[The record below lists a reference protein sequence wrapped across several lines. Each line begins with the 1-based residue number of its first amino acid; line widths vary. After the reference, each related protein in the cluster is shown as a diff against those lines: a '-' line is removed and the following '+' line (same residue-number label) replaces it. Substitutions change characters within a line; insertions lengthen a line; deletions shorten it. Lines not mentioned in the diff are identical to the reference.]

1 MIEVELKNIS
11 KTIHKTPI
19 LHDINLKFHSGAIYG
34 LKGKNGCGKTMLM
47 RTICGLMIPS
57 TGTVSI
63 NGKVLM
69 KDIEF
74 PESIGALIENPAFL
88 PQYTGYKNLCMLASL
103 RSDIDKEAVA
113 EAMRRVQLDPEDK
126 RVYRKYSLGMK
137 QKLGIANAIM
147 GEPDIIVLDE
157 PINALDEASVEQVKK
172 VLVDLRERDHLII
185 IACHDR
191 EELEYLSDEIIE
203 IKDGTVVRKQK
214 YYMAKSFVVFV
225 MAAITVM
232 IPLLLDL
239 MAVMTIYPL
248 RMPER
253 LEFLSAG
260 ILDVN
265 LFSGL
270 YETNGALYALA
281 FILLDGL
288 FAGLLALV
296 SVCVAER
303 VESMFSAIVIPFA
316 FYIMWST
323 VMMENN
329 DGRFSVM
336 EMLNP
341 RQSVVFSRLQVVLMA
356 VGGTLI
362 IILWLF
368 LKGRR
373 KDVL

>member
-147 GEPDIIVLDE
+147 
-157 PINALDEASVEQVKK
+157 EASVEQVKK

-214 YYMAKSFVVFV
+214 
-225 MAAITVM
+225 
-232 IPLLLDL
+232 
-239 MAVMTIYPL
+239 
-248 RMPER
+248 E
-253 LEFLSAG
+253 G
-260 ILDVN
+260 
-265 LFSGL
+265 
-270 YETNGALYALA
+270 
-281 FILLDGL
+281 
-288 FAGLLALV
+288 
-296 SVCVAER
+296 VA
-303 VESMFSAIVIPFA
+303 
-316 FYIMWST
+316 
-323 VMMENN
+323 
-329 DGRFSVM
+329 
-336 EMLNP
+336 
-341 RQSVVFSRLQVVLMA
+341 
-356 VGGTLI
+356 
-362 IILWLF
+362 
-368 LKGRR
+368 
-373 KDVL
+373 